1 MNTNNDGKW
10 YLVSSTGFNVTAHTA
25 SPNFNSK
32 ESALAYKEKFKH
44 AQAVKSASVVFGKSN
59 ASGVVTPL
67 RVNESLSESFD
78 EGDQVVVVGDV
89 FGNGKAGTIKMVA
102 PSGYFS
108 VVKFSDGTERSYQN
122 SDLRIY
128 DEDEDSI
135 EESSKSNKWVKTHD
149 AYKENDMNEGKTY
162 KRGRDE
168 DGDVARKKKEDEQRR
183 DQRRARD
190 DLGEGK
196 TFKRNRDEDAD
207 SKKKE
212 DEQRRQGRQQKHQ
225 EVSESSGAG
234 VAYDVFLDGEQID
247 TVFFGKNYTE
257 EEVKKSLVD
266 HDGMDP
272 AITVKAQS
280 VEEGKTYKRGRDDD
294 DADSKKK
301 EDEQRRQQRKEKGVF
316 ESEEGKHIFIF
327 SGESRFMSVK
337 ASGVFF
343 SNGAHVVDV
352 NDDGSGITEV
362 TVECDDDTA
371 RIVGRRL
378 EDMARG
384 DEYGGY
390 INASVNEGRKPKEP
404 EGDDAM
410 SMHDIKSA
418 IANAK
423 ASLGNKNAFDP
434 EYRRL
439 RSELSH
445 FEELLKKT
453 APYGR
458 SLATESIMA
467 EAAMEAGYYLLSA
480 SGEMVDGPFESA
492 EQAAERKS
500 YPDEVV
506 SHFDG
511 NAWLDEPV
519 TEDEMEDDC
528 ECFEESAA
536 RLKHLAGLK

>member
-1 MNTNNDGKW
+1 MNINNAGKW
-10 YLVSSTGFNVTAHTA
+10 YLVSATGFNVTAHTT
-25 SPNFNSK
+25 SPSFDSK
-32 ESALAYKEKFKH
+32 DSAMAYKEKYKH
-44 AQAVKSASVVFGKSN
+44 SPAIKAAKVVFGKSDRTG
-59 ASGVVTPL
+59 AVTPSK
-67 RVNESLSESFD
+67 VNETLVESVE
-78 EGDQVVVVGDV
+78 EGDRVVVIGDV
-89 FGNGKAGTIKMVA
+89 VGNGMKGTIKMVA

-108 VVKFSDGTERSYQN
+108 VVKLDDGTERSYQN
-122 SDLRIY
+122 SHLQSY
-128 DEDEDSI
+128 DDGDDDIDEST
-135 EESSKSNKWVKTHD
+135 KTNKWVSTHD

-162 KRGRDE
+162 KRNRDE
-168 DGDVARKKKEDEQRR
+168 DGEVGRKKKEDEQRR
-183 DQRRARD
+183 EQRRNRD
-190 DLGEGK
+190 DVVEGK

-207 SKKKE
+207 SKKKD

-234 VAYDVFLDGEQID
+234 VAYDVFLDGELID

-257 EEVKKSLVD
+257 EEVKTSLIN

-280 VEEGKTYKRGRDDD
+280 VEEGKTYKRGGDDD
-294 DADSKKK
+294 GADSKKK

-390 INASVNEGRKPKEP
+390 LNASVNEGRKPKEP

-410 SMHDIKSA
+410 TMHDIKSA
-418 IANAK
+418 IANTK

-458 SLATESIMA
+458 TLATESMIA
-467 EAAMEAGYYLLSA
+467 EASMEAGYYLLSA

-511 NAWLDEPV
+511 NAWLDEAV

-528 ECFEESAA
+528 ECFDESAA
-536 RLKHLAGLK
+536 RLKRLAGMR